1 MDWVC
6 NVEAGVFEAE
16 DQRAMRS
23 IENPGFICHVPGR
36 DAHSLTRPGNARSG
50 VTCDATQ
57 PTVTPSSC
65 SVPSYLMS
73 SLVFKHTEAYIL
85 ALIVTQVSHGGW
97 HILADCSEL
106 LRWPAA

>member
-16 DQRAMRS
+16 GQRAMRS

-50 VTCDATQ
+50 VTCDATHGNAVVLQ
-57 PTVTPSSC
+57 RSIISN
-65 SVPSYLMS
+65 
-73 SLVFKHTEAYIL
+73 VFTRVQAY
-85 ALIVTQVSHGGW
+85 
-97 HILADCSEL
+97 
-106 LRWPAA
+106 